1 MRSRLLSDKSLLA
14 ENLRRLSVSKRLRN
28 RDIFEIADHKVAG
41 FAPEPL
47 MDRSQSFIFVV

>member
-14 ENLRRLSVSKRLRN
+14 EDLRLLSVSKRLRN